1 MQEKYHTGS
10 IKEILPKPWALSLK
24 EILAALACEPR
35 QGLSTQEADKRK
47 RVYGLN
53 ILREAKP
60 QSTLAIFINQFKN
73 LIVYFLVAAAIL
85 SFVLGDTVEG
95 LAIVA
100 VIIINAVIGFITELK
115 GVRSIEALRKLGVV
129 NSRVRRNSIVSE
141 IPAQELVPGD
151 IVILEG
157 GDIITADLRILSASK
172 LQADESPL
180 TGESVPVIKSTD
192 IFPDET
198 PLAERANMLFK
209 GTAITRGAGEAI
221 VIGTGMSTE
230 LGTIS
235 SLVQETVDET
245 TPLEKRL
252 NQLGHWLIWV
262 SLGIAALV
270 GLSGIAAGRDIIL
283 MIETGIALAVA
294 SIPEGLP
301 IVATIAMA
309 RGVWRMAKR
318 NALVKELAAVETLGA
333 TTVICTDKTGTLTE
347 NRLTAAALALGDVY
361 LQIDINAKQE
371 SEIFV
376 SDEGVK
382 FLPAEHPPLLQA
394 LETGVLCN
402 NAELPIAK
410 DGKALQVVGDPLE
423 VAILSLG
430 SRFGLTRKDLNEK
443 FPEEREDAFDSET
456 KMMAT
461 YHRREN
467 GYRVAAKGAPES
479 ILAGCNTIL
488 TLDGKQELS
497 GQDREDWLKRNDEMA
512 ASGLR
517 VLALAEKGT
526 ELLDADPYEN
536 LVFLG
541 LIGLLDPPRQDVKQA
556 LQECKEAGVRVI
568 MATGDQPVTAQA
580 IGYAVGLVDDP
591 RSPVL
596 HGSDLDPPDM
606 LSAADKKM
614 LLSVS
619 LFARVSPRQKLDII
633 ALHRD
638 NGAIV
643 AMTGDGVNDA
653 PALKKADIG
662 IAMGLRGT
670 QVAREASDMILKDD
684 AFSSIVHA
692 VEQGRIIFK
701 NIRSFV
707 VYLLSCNLSE
717 IMTVGLAAFASA
729 PLPLLPLQIL
739 FLNLVT
745 DVFPALALAAGEGSQ
760 DIMRQP
766 PRKKGEPIM
775 DRSRWYEVTAY
786 GIAITA
792 AVLGAMAIALLYL
805 GMDEKQAVTV
815 SFLTLAFAQLW
826 HVFNMRDKGS
836 TFLNNSIMR
845 NSFVWGALGLCS
857 ILLAATVYVPL
868 LAEVLDVSRPSPKG
882 WLLILGMSLLPLV
895 GGQLVL
901 RVMKSRAEA

>member
-1 MQEKYHTGS
+1 MHEKHHTGS
-10 IKEILPKPWALSLK
+10 EKVILSKPWTLSIEEILD
-24 EILAALACEPR
+24 ALACELQ
-35 QGLSTQEADKRK
+35 QGLSTQEVDKRK
-47 RVYGLN
+47 REYGAN
-53 ILREAKP
+53 ILREVKS
-60 QSTLAIFINQFKN
+60 QSTLGILINQFKN

-85 SFVLGDTVEG
+85 SFILGDTVEG
-95 LAIVA
+95 MAIAA
-100 VIIINAVIGFITELK
+100 VIIINAVIGFVTELK
-115 GVRSIEALRKLGVV
+115 GVRSIEALRKLGIV
-129 NSRVRRNSIVSE
+129 NSRVRRNATVIE

-180 TGESVPVIKSTD
+180 TGESLPVIKSTS

-221 VIGTGMSTE
+221 VTGTGMNTE

-235 SLVQETVDET
+235 SLVHETVDET

-262 SLGIAALV
+262 SLAIAALV
-270 GLSGIAAGRDIIL
+270 GVTGIAAGRDIIL

-347 NRLTAAALALGDVY
+347 NRLTAAAIALGDIY
-361 LQIDINAKQE
+361 LHIDISATQE
-371 SEIFV
+371 DKIFV
-376 SDEGVK
+376 PEQDGK
-382 FLPAEHPPLLQA
+382 FMPDEHPPLLHA
-394 LETGVLCN
+394 LETAVLCN
-402 NAELPIAK
+402 NAELPVTEDDKI
-410 DGKALQVVGDPLE
+410 LQVVGDPLE
-423 VAILSLG
+423 VALLSLG
-430 SRFGLTRKDLNEK
+430 ARFGLIRKDLNEK
-443 FPEEREDAFDSET
+443 IPEEREDAFDSET

-461 YHRREN
+461 FHRLER

-488 TLDGKQELS
+488 TQDGKRDLS
-497 GQDREDWLKRNDEMA
+497 NQDREYWLKRNEEMA
-512 ASGLR
+512 VSGLR
-517 VLALAEKGT
+517 VLALAEKET
-526 ELLDADPYEN
+526 EQLDANPYEQ

-541 LIGLLDPPRQDVKQA
+541 LIGLIDPPRQDVQQA
-556 LQECKEAGVRVI
+556 LQECKDAGVRVI

-591 RSPVL
+591 RAPVL
-596 HGSDLDPPDM
+596 HGSDLDPTEA
-606 LSAADKKM
+606 LSDADKKK
-614 LLSVS
+614 LLDVN

-638 NGAIV
+638 NDAIV

-717 IMTVGLAAFASA
+717 IMTVGLAAVASA

-745 DVFPALALAAGEGSQ
+745 DVFPALALAAGEGSP

-775 DRSRWYEVTAY
+775 NTGRWLEVTAY

-805 GMDEKQAVTV
+805 GMDERQAVTV

-836 TFLNNSIMR
+836 TLLNNSIVR
-845 NSFVWGALGLCS
+845 NSYVWGALGLCS
-857 ILLAATVYVPL
+857 VLLAATVYVPI
-868 LAEVLDVSRPSPKG
+868 LAEVLDVARPGLNG
-882 WLLILGMSLLPLV
+882 WLVIFGMSLLPLV
-895 GGQLVL
+895 AGQIVL
-901 RVMKSRAEA
+901 GVMKNKTRV